1 MFFCARLAFSGS
13 AVSLEQLLL
22 NIRRALFSPSRR
34 AIVLFHSVTHLPAN
48 PSTACGH
55 RMAHRKWKENKLQ
68 PGTAGPSNMLGCSLI
83 SFHFRWAILCPQAV
97 QASATV
103 PPLPSFLSC
112 VGPLVRSSKGSND
125 CCEVRSAFCGCETI
139 TEPGTFLAPSF
150 GDFQLHAAHPT
161 INMQ

>member
-1 MFFCARLAFSGS
+1 MSLDPSHLLLEDLLTMPALPICRNRCSGWMFFCARLAFSGS

-97 QASATV
+97 TFSLNIGGKGCVKPPQAASV
-103 PPLPSFLSC
+103 F
-112 VGPLVRSSKGSND
+112 
-125 CCEVRSAFCGCETI
+125 
-139 TEPGTFLAPSF
+139 
-150 GDFQLHAAHPT
+150 
-161 INMQ
+161 